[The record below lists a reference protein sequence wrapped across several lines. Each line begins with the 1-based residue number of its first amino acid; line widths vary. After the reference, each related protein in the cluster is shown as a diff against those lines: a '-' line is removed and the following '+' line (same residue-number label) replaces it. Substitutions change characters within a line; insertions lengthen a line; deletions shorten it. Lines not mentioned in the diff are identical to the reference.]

1 MFIVG
6 NAGFIN
12 YAAVD
17 HFKIGPKEVTVEENS
32 PVTKL
37 GHSCNTAGEH
47 RPCDQEVSGLNRTK
61 FPPFFFLS

>member
-32 PVTKL
+32 PTFSM
-37 GHSCNTAGEH
+37 SCSVINNNASK
-47 RPCDQEVSGLNRTK
+47 VYL
-61 FPPFFFLS
+61 